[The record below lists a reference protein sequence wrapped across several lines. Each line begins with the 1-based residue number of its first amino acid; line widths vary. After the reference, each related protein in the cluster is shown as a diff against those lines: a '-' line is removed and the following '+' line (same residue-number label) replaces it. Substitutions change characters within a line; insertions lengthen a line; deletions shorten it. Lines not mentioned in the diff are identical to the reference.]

1 MKKGILI
8 SFVMLFLFSNHIY
21 AQTQL
26 GQFTNQSGAFPHVP
40 RISAYEAY
48 QKYIAGKAFII
59 QAGGGTFEK
68 RHIMGAFNVGEEGVR
83 KGTIPLPAFPLRG
96 IELFTYCY

>member
-8 SFVMLFLFSNHIY
+8 SFVMLFLFSNHIN
-21 AQTQL
+21 AQNELRQL
-26 GQFTNQSGAFPHVP
+26 GNQAGAFPHVP

-48 QKYIAGKAFII
+48 QKYKAGKAFII
-59 QAGGGTFEK
+59 HAGGMTFEK
-68 RHIMGAFNVGEEGVR
+68 RHIMGAFDVSDQRVR
-83 KGTIPLPAFPLRG
+83 KSIIPLPAFPMAG